1 MKYIK
6 IDEKEKREVMK
17 INPEVEKKQ
26 IERLNKA
33 KRERDNKK
41 VEEALKKVRE
51 AAKGNQNIV
60 PVMIEAVK
68 TYASIGEICGVLRE
82 VFGKYE
88 GRSVF

>member
-1 MKYIK
+1 
-6 IDEKEKREVMK
+6 MK